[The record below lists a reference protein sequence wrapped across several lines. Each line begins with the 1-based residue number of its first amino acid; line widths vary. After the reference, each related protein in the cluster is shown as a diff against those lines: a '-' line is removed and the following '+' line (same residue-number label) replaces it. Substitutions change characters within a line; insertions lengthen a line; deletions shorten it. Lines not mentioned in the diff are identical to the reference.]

1 MTTPALPSGIL
12 LSFPDL
18 LLSFAYRTDLDVYL
32 IISLPQILCI
42 ILIVWEH
49 HVGELRYLHPRFR
62 LTDYPCEVCISIY
75 TFRTRYQDRSFT
87 ATWAVVVIVPSAHT
101 ATHTLSSFSVSVIYF
116 VNPFPQRYE
125 TNPHEP
131 VQMIWLRTESASH
144 NAMNNDASVATAR
157 MLLMNVF
164 SMSLCFLLGV
174 VDDIACFGYLPGA

>member
-1 MTTPALPSGIL
+1 MTPSALPSGIL

-32 IISLPQILCI
+32 IISLPQILRI

-49 HVGELRYLHPRFR
+49 HVGELGYLHPRFR
-62 LTDYPCEVCISIY
+62 LTDYSCEVCISIC
-75 TFRTRYQDRSFT
+75 TFRTRNQDWSFT
-87 ATWAVVVIVPSAHT
+87 ATWAVVVIVPCTYT
-101 ATHTLSSFSVSVIYF
+101 ATHTLSSFSASVMYF

-125 TNPHEP
+125 MNPHEP

-164 SMSLCFLLGV
+164 SMSFFL
-174 VDDIACFGYLPGA
+174 YLV